1 MTNCTRCGQ
10 LTATMK
16 VEDVDGVYEIY
27 SWTCS
32 DCGQGVKMAMAHA
45 EAFQLPDYC
54 LTFGD
59 NAPAAHVVTPKTS
72 APHRQ
77 VAA

>member
-1 MTNCTRCGQ
+1 MTHCTRCG
-10 LTATMK
+10 LKAATMK

-27 SWTCS
+27 SWTCES
-32 DCGQGVKMAMAHA
+32 CGQHVEMAMGHA

-54 LTFGD
+54 LTFD
-59 NAPAAHVVTPKTS
+59 DVLPAHVAARKPAPARRP
-72 APHRQ
+72 